1 MASLGRLRAQIE
13 SDVDEPVSAYT
24 HVDTA
29 VVDVHDAQT
38 LVELTDLETG
48 MAEHHELHIRGQNSD
63 TTYAEARYFRFT
75 DASIAHIDWV
85 EIDSSIEGNGYG
97 RLLRRVIV
105 ERLTDVDAVYSKIVN
120 DRLISTAI
128 DQGFKQIQDG
138 DLKGWFVRE

>member
-1 MASLGRLRAQIE
+1 MVSLGRLRAQIE
-13 SDVDEPVSAYT
+13 KEVDEPVSVYT
-24 HVDTA
+24 CTNTA
-29 VVDVHDAQT
+29 AVDVHDAKV
-38 LVELTDLETG
+38 LVEVTDLETG
-48 MAEHHELHIRGQNSD
+48 MAEHHEVHFRGQDSD
-63 TTYAEARYFRFT
+63 TTYAETRYFRFT
-75 DASIAHIDWV
+75 DASIAHIDWMK
-85 EIDSSIEGNGYG
+85 IDPSIEGNGYG